1 MTSVFQLDY
10 ENVLQEVE
18 KELCDGCHGL
28 TVGLHGMTY
37 FAYGVLPD
45 KILNF
50 QLGGIS
56 GKSLSSKGS
65 LPFMFP
71 IAGDLSER

>member
-1 MTSVFQLDY
+1 MISSGDEHL
-10 ENVLQEVE
+10 
-18 KELCDGCHGL
+18 GL
-28 TVGLHGMTY
+28 TVEIYGIIY

-56 GKSLSSKGS
+56 GKSLPSNGG

-71 IAGDLSER
+71 VAGDLSAR